1 MAFNPFSST
10 NVLAAKLTYKNLIVN
25 GTKLKTIK
33 KVLVLAT
40 ALFLGLSTTA
50 FAGGLKS
57 ENYFDGIFG
66 QVEVGLGSQTNT
78 ITNAYSYSGD
88 GYNSGSSWAQPSGYT
103 GPQYAVALGYS
114 KQIADLEGIHD
125 LNFAAT
131 LSYNATTG
139 NTGSSQ
145 YNYNYAYSGGSYN
158 GTGYYNV
165 NTKNIIALS
174 LEPGYYLA
182 EQAIAYVKLGWAQGK
197 TTINQSWGG
206 GGYGYGQTTDFG
218 TQSGPLFGFGF
229 KHALMEL
236 HDNVFWGLE
245 VYQINMRA
253 KTIAD
258 PTCTSYPGLNCTI
271 TSKPNLLFGKL
282 HLGYIF

>member
-1 MAFNPFSST
+1 M
-10 NVLAAKLTYKNLIVN
+10 KLIKKSLIV
-25 GTKLKTIK
+25 G
-33 KVLVLAT
+33 
-40 ALFLGLSTTA
+40 ALSLSFCSA
-50 FAGGLKS
+50 LQAGGLKS
-57 ENYFDGIFG
+57 ENYFDGVFG

-78 ITNAYSYSGD
+78 ITNAYTYSGS
-88 GYNSGSSWAQPSGYT
+88 GYNYGSSWAQPSGYT

-131 LSYNATTG
+131 LSYNATSG
-139 NTGSSQ
+139 NTGTSQ
-145 YNYNYAYSGGSYN
+145 SNYSYAYDGGSYT
-158 GTGYYNV
+158 GTGYYSV

-174 LEPGYYLA
+174 LEPGYYLG

-197 TTINQSWGG
+197 TTINQSYGG
-206 GGYGYGQTTDFG
+206 SGWSYNQTTDFG
-218 TQSGPLFGFGF
+218 TQNGPLFGFGY

-258 PTCTSYPGLNCTI
+258 PSCNNYSGISCTI